1 MATDKKFAVAGVST
15 HEGKTK
21 IRFMNDAVRVKILKK
36 HGHTDIDLIDL
47 PNEMTKAEIAAH
59 MIATGF
65 GAGNP
70 AIQDAIADLAKKNKV
85 ATAVTAAEPAVTAA
99 EPAVTAADP
108 EAALV

>member
-1 MATDKKFAVAGVST
+1 
-15 HEGKTK
+15 
-21 IRFMNDAVRVKILKK
+21 
-36 HGHTDIDLIDL
+36 
-47 PNEMTKAEIAAH
+47 

-85 ATAVTAAEPAVTAA
+85 ATAVTATEPAATAA
-99 EPAVTAADP
+99 DTATAAADP

>member
-1 MATDKKFAVAGVST
+1 
-15 HEGKTK
+15 
-21 IRFMNDAVRVKILKK
+21 
-36 HGHTDIDLIDL
+36 
-47 PNEMTKAEIAAH
+47 MTKAEIATH

-85 ATAVTAAEPAVTAA
+85 ATAVTATA
-99 EPAVTAADP
+99 TAADTAAAEP